1 MSLVTGLV
9 MTHVMSQV
17 LSLLLGLLL
26 SPISPVP
33 GGGRLVESA
42 ELIAMLQAVRE
53 RVRARNPQT
62 AGGAADVPLPDLL
75 PLIHARDAALGK
87 VAAIGSVNPRRGG
100 PVNALVQSWKK
111 LVARALDWH
120 VREQVEF
127 NRKLVA
133 CVDAAMEALTENNR
147 ALVELGS
154 RMAAAHALAQP
165 MVEEMKD
172 IRDHWTEWRGE
183 WERKLERIEIQAL
196 RNMADLQGA
205 FQHRVDRVD
214 STWRESLVAQH
225 RAFHAELRT
234 SADEI
239 QRRLWADIDRF
250 RAEYERT
257 IHAELRTVRQ
267 RAQIWRGAAPDASPL
282 PSPPGATQ
290 PTPAPSFDY
299 GKFAEKFRGPEE
311 YVKSGQR
318 IYLPDFSGRQSVI
331 DIGCG
336 RGEFL
341 ETMRE
346 AGVPAR
352 GIDLSEESVAMCRA
366 KGLNAEVADLF
377 AYLSDLP
384 EASLDGIFC
393 AQVVEHL
400 APERLPEMIKLCA
413 ARLSRGGVIAI
424 ETPNP
429 ECLAIF
435 ATHFYLDPTHTRPV
449 PAALLAF
456 YMEEFGVG
464 RIETRKLA
472 PAVESMPSLAEL
484 PAAFRE
490 SFFGA
495 LDYAILG
502 KKL

>member
-1 MSLVTGLV
+1 M
-9 MTHVMSQV
+9 
-17 LSLLLGLLL
+17 
-26 SPISPVP
+26 
-33 GGGRLVESA
+33 ESA
-42 ELIAMLQAVRE
+42 ELISMLRAVRD

-62 AGGAADVPLPDLL
+62 AAGAADIPLPDLL
-75 PLIHARDAALGK
+75 PLVHARDAALGK

-100 PVNALVQSWKK
+100 PLNALVQAWKK
-111 LVARALDWH
+111 LVARVLDWH

-127 NRKLVA
+127 NRKMVV
-133 CVDAAMEALTENNR
+133 CVDAAMEALNENNR
-147 ALVELGS
+147 ALVELGN
-154 RMAAAHALAQP
+154 RMAAAHAVA
-165 MVEEMKD
+165 EEVKD
-172 IRDHWTEWRGE
+172 IRDHWIDWRGE
-183 WERKLERIEIQAL
+183 WERKLERAEIQAL
-196 RNMADLQGA
+196 RSIADLHGA
-205 FQHRVDRVD
+205 FQHRIDMAD
-214 STWRESLVAQH
+214 SNWRDSLLSQNK
-225 RAFHAELRT
+225 AFHAEMRVH
-234 SADEI
+234 ADDI
-239 QRRLWADIDRF
+239 QKRMWADMDRF
-250 RAEYERT
+250 RAEYERI

-267 RAQIWRGAAPDASPL
+267 RAQIRAVEP
-282 PSPPGATQ
+282 Q
-290 PTPAPSFDY
+290 PVPAPVGQTIALSGLSSFDY

-311 YVKSGQR
+311 YVKNGQR
-318 IYLPDFSGRQSVI
+318 IYLPDFSGRQNVL

-341 ETMRE
+341 EAMRD

-352 GIDLSEESVAMCRA
+352 GIDLSEESVATCRA
-366 KGLNAEVADLF
+366 KGLDAEVADLF
-377 AYLSDLP
+377 VYLNELP
-384 EASLDGIFC
+384 ESSLDGIFC
-393 AQVVEHL
+393 SQVVEHL
-400 APERLPEMIKLCA
+400 APDRLPEMIKLCA
-413 ARLSRGGVIAI
+413 SRLSRGGVIAI

-495 LDYAILG
+495 LDYAIVG

>member
-1 MSLVTGLV
+1 
-9 MTHVMSQV
+9 
-17 LSLLLGLLL
+17 
-26 SPISPVP
+26 
-33 GGGRLVESA
+33 VESA
-42 ELIAMLQAVRE
+42 ELIAMLQAVRD

-62 AGGAADVPLPDLL
+62 AAGAADVTLADLSPLL
-75 PLIHARDAALGK
+75 HARDAALGK

-100 PVNALVQSWKK
+100 PVNALVQGWKQ
-111 LVARALDWH
+111 LVARVLDWH

-133 CVDAAMEALTENNR
+133 CVDAAMEAFNENNR
-147 ALVELGS
+147 ALVELGN
-154 RMAAAHALAQP
+154 RLAAVQP
-165 MVEEMKD
+165 MAEEMKD

-183 WERKLERIEIQAL
+183 WERKLERNEIQAL
-196 RNMADLQGA
+196 RNVADLHGA
-205 FQHRVDRVD
+205 FQHRVDMVD
-214 STWRESLVAQH
+214 STWRESLLAQH
-225 RAFHAELRT
+225 KAFQAELRT
-234 SADEI
+234 SADDI
-239 QRRLWADIDRF
+239 QRRLWADIERF

-267 RAQIWRGAAPDASPL
+267 RAQTWGGVRSSLPAGAAA
-282 PSPPGATQ
+282 Q
-290 PTPAPSFDY
+290 PVPTLLFDY

-311 YVKSGQR
+311 YVKNGQR
-318 IYLPDFSGRQSVI
+318 IYLPDFSGRQSVL

-341 ETMRE
+341 EMMRD

-352 GIDLSEESVAMCRA
+352 GIDLSEESVAICRA

-377 AYLSDLP
+377 LYLNELQ

-393 AQVVEHL
+393 SQVVEHL

-413 ARLSRGGVIAI
+413 ASLARGGVIAI

-449 PAALLAF
+449 PSALLAF

-472 PAVESMPSLAEL
+472 PAVDSMPSLAEL
-484 PAAFRE
+484 PAAFRDG
-490 SFFGA
+490 FFGA

>member
-1 MSLVTGLV
+1 
-9 MTHVMSQV
+9 
-17 LSLLLGLLL
+17 
-26 SPISPVP
+26 
-33 GGGRLVESA
+33 
-42 ELIAMLQAVRE
+42 VRD

-62 AGGAADVPLPDLL
+62 AAGAADVPLPDLL
-75 PLIHARDAALGK
+75 PLLHARDAALGK
-87 VAAIGSVNPRRGG
+87 VAAIGAVNPRRGG
-100 PVNALVQSWKK
+100 PVNALVQGWKK

-127 NRKLVA
+127 NRKMVA
-133 CVDAAMEALTENNR
+133 CVDAAVEALNENNR
-147 ALVELGS
+147 ALVELGN
-154 RMAAAHALAQP
+154 RMAALQP
-165 MVEEMKD
+165 MAEEMKD

-183 WERKLERIEIQAL
+183 WERKLERIEIQGL
-196 RNMADLQGA
+196 RNVADLQGA

-214 STWRESLVAQH
+214 STWRESLLAQH
-225 RAFHAELRT
+225 KAFHAELRT
-234 SADEI
+234 SADDI
-239 QRRLWADIDRF
+239 QRRLWSDMERF
-250 RAEYERT
+250 RAEYERI
-257 IHAELRTVRQ
+257 IHAELRTLRQ
-267 RAQIWRGAAPDASPL
+267 RAQTWRGAMPGDSPL
-282 PSPPGATQ
+282 PSAPGAPQ
-290 PTPAPSFDY
+290 PIPTLSFDY

-311 YVKSGQR
+311 YVKAGQR
-318 IYLPDFSGRQSVI
+318 IYLADFSGRQSVL

-341 ETMRE
+341 ETMRD

-377 AYLSDLP
+377 AYLNDLP

-393 AQVVEHL
+393 SQVVEHL

-495 LDYAILG
+495 LDYAIVG
-502 KKL
+502 RKL

>member
-1 MSLVTGLV
+1 
-9 MTHVMSQV
+9 
-17 LSLLLGLLL
+17 
-26 SPISPVP
+26 
-33 GGGRLVESA
+33 VESA
-42 ELIAMLQAVRE
+42 ELIAMLQAVRD

-62 AGGAADVPLPDLL
+62 ATGASDIPLPDLL
-75 PLIHARDAALGK
+75 PLVHARDAALGK

-100 PVNALVQSWKK
+100 PLNALVQAWKK
-111 LVARALDWH
+111 LVARVLDWH

-127 NRKLVA
+127 NRKMVA
-133 CVDAAMEALTENNR
+133 CVDAAMEALNENNR
-147 ALVELGS
+147 ALVELGN
-154 RMAAAHALAQP
+154 RMAAAHAVA
-165 MVEEMKD
+165 EEVKD
-172 IRDHWTEWRGE
+172 IRDHWIDWRGE
-183 WERKLERIEIQAL
+183 WERKLERAEIQAL
-196 RNMADLQGA
+196 RSIADLHGA
-205 FQHRVDRVD
+205 FQHRIDMAD
-214 STWRESLVAQH
+214 SNWRDSLLSQNK
-225 RAFHAELRT
+225 AFHAEMRVH
-234 SADEI
+234 ADDI
-239 QRRLWADIDRF
+239 QKRMWADMDRF
-250 RAEYERT
+250 RAEYERI

-267 RAQIWRGAAPDASPL
+267 RAQIRAME
-282 PSPPGATQ
+282 PP
-290 PTPAPSFDY
+290 PVPAPVGQTIALSGLSSFDY

-311 YVKSGQR
+311 YVKNGQR
-318 IYLPDFSGRQSVI
+318 IYLPDFSGRQNVL

-341 ETMRE
+341 EAMRD

-352 GIDLSEESVAMCRA
+352 GIDLSEESVATCRA
-366 KGLNAEVADLF
+366 KGLDAEVADLF
-377 AYLSDLP
+377 VYLNELP
-384 EASLDGIFC
+384 ESSLDGIFC
-393 AQVVEHL
+393 SQVVEHL

-413 ARLSRGGVIAI
+413 SRLSRGGVIAI

-456 YMEEFGVG
+456 YMQEFGVG

-495 LDYAILG
+495 LDYAIVG

>member
-1 MSLVTGLV
+1 
-9 MTHVMSQV
+9 
-17 LSLLLGLLL
+17 
-26 SPISPVP
+26 
-33 GGGRLVESA
+33 VESA
-42 ELIAMLQAVRE
+42 ELIAMLQAVRD

-62 AGGAADVPLPDLL
+62 AAGAADVTLADLSPLL
-75 PLIHARDAALGK
+75 HARDAALGK

-100 PVNALVQSWKK
+100 PVNALVQGWKK
-111 LVARALDWH
+111 LVARVLDWH

-133 CVDAAMEALTENNR
+133 CVDAAMEAFNENNR
-147 ALVELGS
+147 ALVELGN
-154 RMAAAHALAQP
+154 RLAAVQP
-165 MVEEMKD
+165 MAEEMKD

-183 WERKLERIEIQAL
+183 WERKLERNEIQAL
-196 RNMADLQGA
+196 RNVADLHGA
-205 FQHRVDRVD
+205 FQHRVDMVD
-214 STWRESLVAQH
+214 STWRESLLAQH
-225 RAFHAELRT
+225 KAFQAELRT
-234 SADEI
+234 SADDI
-239 QRRLWADIDRF
+239 QRRLWADIERF

-267 RAQIWRGAAPDASPL
+267 RAQTWGGVRSSLPAGAAA
-282 PSPPGATQ
+282 Q
-290 PTPAPSFDY
+290 PVPTLLFDY

-311 YVKSGQR
+311 YVKNGQR
-318 IYLPDFSGRQSVI
+318 IYLPDFSGRQSVL

-341 ETMRE
+341 EMMRD

-352 GIDLSEESVAMCRA
+352 GIDLSEESVAICRA

-377 AYLSDLP
+377 LYLNELQ

-393 AQVVEHL
+393 SQVVEHL

-413 ARLSRGGVIAI
+413 ASLARGGVIAI

-449 PAALLAF
+449 PSALLAF

-472 PAVESMPSLAEL
+472 PAVDSMPSLAEL
-484 PAAFRE
+484 PAAFRDG
-490 SFFGA
+490 FFGA

>member
-1 MSLVTGLV
+1 
-9 MTHVMSQV
+9 
-17 LSLLLGLLL
+17 
-26 SPISPVP
+26 
-33 GGGRLVESA
+33 VESA
-42 ELIAMLQAVRE
+42 ELIAMLQAVRD

-62 AGGAADVPLPDLL
+62 AAGSVDITLADLSPLL
-75 PLIHARDAALGK
+75 HARDAALGK

-100 PVNALVQSWKK
+100 PVNALVQGWKK
-111 LVARALDWH
+111 LVARVLDWH

-133 CVDAAMEALTENNR
+133 CVDAAMEAFNENNR
-147 ALVELGS
+147 ALVELGN
-154 RMAAAHALAQP
+154 RLAAVNALAQP
-165 MVEEMKD
+165 MAEEMKD

-183 WERKLERIEIQAL
+183 WERKLERNDIQAL
-196 RNMADLQGA
+196 RNVADLHGA
-205 FQHRVDRVD
+205 FQHRVDMVD
-214 STWRESLVAQH
+214 STWRESLLAQH
-225 RAFHAELRT
+225 KAFQADLRT
-234 SADEI
+234 SVDDI
-239 QRRLWADIDRF
+239 QRRLWADIERF

-267 RAQIWRGAAPDASPL
+267 RAQTWGGVRFSL
-282 PSPPGATQ
+282 PPGATAQ
-290 PTPAPSFDY
+290 PVPTLPFDY

-311 YVKSGQR
+311 YVKNGQR
-318 IYLPDFSGRQSVI
+318 IYLPDFSGRQSVL

-341 ETMRE
+341 EAMRD

-352 GIDLSEESVAMCRA
+352 GIDLSEESVALCRS

-377 AYLSDLP
+377 VYLNDLP
-384 EASLDGIFC
+384 ETSLDGIFC
-393 AQVVEHL
+393 SQVVEHL

-413 ARLSRGGVIAI
+413 ASLARGGVIAI

-472 PAVESMPSLAEL
+472 PAVDSMPSLAEL

-490 SFFGA
+490 GFFGA

>member
-1 MSLVTGLV
+1 
-9 MTHVMSQV
+9 
-17 LSLLLGLLL
+17 
-26 SPISPVP
+26 
-33 GGGRLVESA
+33 
-42 ELIAMLQAVRE
+42 
-53 RVRARNPQT
+53 
-62 AGGAADVPLPDLL
+62 
-75 PLIHARDAALGK
+75 
-87 VAAIGSVNPRRGG
+87 
-100 PVNALVQSWKK
+100 
-111 LVARALDWH
+111 
-120 VREQVEF
+120 
-127 NRKLVA
+127 
-133 CVDAAMEALTENNR
+133 VD
-147 ALVELGS
+147 
-154 RMAAAHALAQP
+154 
-165 MVEEMKD
+165 D
-172 IRDHWTEWRGE
+172 
-183 WERKLERIEIQAL
+183 
-196 RNMADLQGA
+196 
-205 FQHRVDRVD
+205 
-214 STWRESLVAQH
+214 
-225 RAFHAELRT
+225 
-234 SADEI
+234 I
-239 QRRLWADIDRF
+239 QRRLWADIERF

-267 RAQIWRGAAPDASPL
+267 RAQIGGACSPGRAAPETTA
-282 PSPPGATQ
+282 Q
-290 PTPAPSFDY
+290 PVPALLFDY

-318 IYLPDFSGRQSVI
+318 SYLADFSGRQSVL

-341 ETMRE
+341 ETLRD

-377 AYLSDLP
+377 AYLNDLP
-384 EASLDGIFC
+384 EGSLDGIFC
-393 AQVVEHL
+393 SQVVEHL
-400 APERLPEMIKLCA
+400 APERLPEMIRLCA
-413 ARLSRGGVIAI
+413 SRLSRGGVIAI

-456 YMEEFGVG
+456 YLEEFGVG
-464 RIETRKLA
+464 RIETRRLA